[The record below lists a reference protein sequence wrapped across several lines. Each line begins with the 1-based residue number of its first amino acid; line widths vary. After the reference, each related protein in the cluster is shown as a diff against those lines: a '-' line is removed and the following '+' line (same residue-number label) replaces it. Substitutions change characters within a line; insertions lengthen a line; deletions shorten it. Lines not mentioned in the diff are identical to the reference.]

1 MEHSTSQ
8 ATRQHPGMGE
18 GKLQVKKLL
27 ESYLA
32 SVLPNPAKELTL
44 VEEGLAVCQLK
55 NASLQESAVLEI
67 PMAREII
74 QFLLVCEG
82 IATIHAGKP
91 DEKIVADPKAIV
103 QCSYPFEPWVLHVEM
118 APGAM
123 IWSLLFSI
131 ETLHALFGS
140 GFGSNREDFEV
151 FLKNYKQ
158 KKHFSQVENTPALNV
173 CLYQIFNNGITE
185 GLRRLYQKS
194 KVTEFLTLYLNKPR
208 KDNTLEASCPFVTDE
223 EEISRIKKARSIIE
237 DQLNRPPSLKE
248 LARMVGTN
256 EFKLKVGFKN
266 LYGNTVFGYLGDLRM
281 QKARELLEVRKLHI
295 QEVATLVGYTNPS
308 HFIAAYKKK
317 FGVTPKQYLKSTQ

>member
-1 MEHSTSQ
+1 MEHQTAPASRPHHQ
-8 ATRQHPGMGE
+8 AGE
-18 GKLQVKKLL
+18 GNKALRNLL
-27 ESYLA
+27 DTHLEK
-32 SVLPNPAKELTL
+32 VLPNPAKELTL
-44 VEEGLAVCQLK
+44 VEEGLAVFQLR
-55 NASLQESAVLEI
+55 NATNEPYTLEL

-74 QFLLVCEG
+74 QFMLVCEG
-82 IATIHAGKP
+82 TAQVNAGP
-91 DEKIVADPKAIV
+91 QEEKLTADPKTIV
-103 QCSYPFEPWVLHVEM
+103 QCSYPFEPWVLQVEM

-131 ETLHALFGS
+131 ETLHAFFGS
-140 GFGSNREDFEV
+140 GFGANREDFEV
-151 FLKNYKQ
+151 FLKSYKQ

-173 CLYQIFNNGITE
+173 CFYQIFNNSITE

-208 KDNTLEASCPFVTDE
+208 KDNALEASCPFVNDE
-223 EEISRIKKARSIIE
+223 EEISRIKKARSIME
-237 DQLNRPPSLKE
+237 DQLSKPPGLKE

-295 QEVATLVGYTNPS
+295 QEVASLVGYSNPS